1 MGVGMADDTEWMGDH
16 YREMAVKLRDLA
28 RQTHFPSVRNAL
40 IDIAKQCDRMA
51 DRADSRYFPRTM
63 DSL

>member
-1 MGVGMADDTEWMGDH
+1 MGVGMADVTEWMGDH

-40 IDIAKQCDRMA
+40 IGIAKRYDRLA
-51 DRADSRYFPRTM
+51 DRADSPPPRTI
-63 DSL
+63 DTL